1 MLLLNFQE
9 TKSTHSPCHQL
20 TAAAQ
25 IADDKPTFRKPTLV
39 VELPLPAG
47 NGGDIELRG
56 IFAIWSDTAFSCAE
70 LRLIQ
75 DRHAHAM
82 GEQLST
88 LKSTGD

>member
-1 MLLLNFQE
+1 LLTTNRRFENRPWLSSFLFQ
-9 TKSTHSPCHQL
+9 L
-20 TAAAQ
+20 
-25 IADDKPTFRKPTLV
+25 
-39 VELPLPAG
+39 G

-88 LKSTGD
+88 LKSTDD